1 MEDRMPN
8 PATPKDAEFILQLY
22 EMRREA
28 EMRKARAFMGGDF
41 WPDSIADMD
50 KLMSDIRSPQNA
62 WFRQVTSF
70 WEMAAS
76 LVLHGCIHEQLF
88 IENANEM
95 FFIYTKLRPVLKE
108 FREKNEAPDFMANVE
123 KVVQRTPEA
132 RTKAELFEK
141 RIARFRARVAAAK
154 AHAN

>member
-1 MEDRMPN
+1 MPN

-22 EMRREA
+22 DLRREA
-28 EMRKARAFMGGDF
+28 EMRKARSFIGGEF
-41 WPDSIADMD
+41 WPESIADIE
-50 KLMSDIRSPQNA
+50 KLMADMRSPQNA

-88 IENANEM
+88 VENAAEM
-95 FFIYTKLRPVLKE
+95 FFIYAKLRPFLKD
-108 FREKNEAPDFMANVE
+108 FREKFESPDFLSNME
-123 KVVQRTPEA
+123 KVIQRTPEA
-132 RTKAELFEK
+132 RAKAEAFEK
-141 RIARFRARVAAAK
+141 RITRFRARVAAAK

>member
-1 MEDRMPN
+1 MPN

-22 EMRREA
+22 DLRREA
-28 EMRKARAFMGGDF
+28 EMRKARSFIGGEF
-41 WPDSIADMD
+41 WPESIADIE
-50 KLMSDIRSPQNA
+50 KLMADMRSPQNA

-88 IENANEM
+88 VENASEM
-95 FFIYTKLRPVLKE
+95 FFIYAKLRPLLKD
-108 FREKNEAPDFMANVE
+108 FREKFESPDFLSNTE
-123 KVVQRTPEA
+123 KVIQRTPEA
-132 RTKAELFEK
+132 RAKAELFEK
-141 RIARFRARVAAAK
+141 RITRFRARVAAAK